1 MGLNERIELY
11 RQIEAHRNRPLIVY
25 VTSHRSGAQG
35 SMAGDVIPEFIDQ
48 LQKLPEGTTQLDIL
62 IESSGGDALVPWR
75 VISLI
80 REKFKQVSAL
90 VPYSAFS
97 AATLLALGCNEIIMG
112 KYGCLGPIDP
122 QINVRKKDGSPN
134 QFAYQDIV
142 SYLDFVQKE
151 AGLTEQSYIES
162 AFKALCGQVEPSV
175 LGASRRASSLSV
187 MMAERLLQTHMTDAE
202 AKIQAS
208 SIAKKLNE
216 SYFSHGHALSR
227 SEAKQIGLQVSDAD
241 SGLENLIWSVHKNIE
256 IDLRIKEPFNPIG
269 IFLSDP
275 DAQIYLKSPPPL
287 NIPPQI
293 PQQTAM
299 QLIQNYINQQLQAQV
314 PDITVDLTHA
324 LVESQRHASAFK
336 TQSKILLNRTLELK
350 FIASLIQLKGGWNA
364 VEVIPPD
371 QQDEG
376 GNHD

>member
-11 RQIEAHRNRPLIVY
+11 RQIEVHRDRPLIVY
-25 VTSHRSGAQG
+25 ITSHRSGAQG
-35 SMAGDVIPEFIDQ
+35 NMAGDVIPEFIDQ
-48 LQKLPEGTTQLDIL
+48 LQKLPEGTTKLDIL
-62 IESSGGDALVPWR
+62 VESSGGDALVPWR

-80 REKFKQVSAL
+80 REKFERVSAL
-90 VPYSAFS
+90 IPYSAFS

-122 QINVRKKDGSPN
+122 QISVRKKDGSTH
-134 QFAYQDIV
+134 QFAYQDII
-142 SYLDFVQKE
+142 SYLDFVEKE

-162 AFKALCGQVEPSV
+162 AFKVLCEQVEPSV

-202 AKIQAS
+202 NKIQAS

-227 SEAKQIGLQVSDAD
+227 SEAKQIGLQITDAD
-241 SGLENLIWSVHKNIE
+241 SDLENLIWSVHKDVE
-256 IDLRIKEPFNPIG
+256 IDLIIKEPFNPVG
-269 IFLSDP
+269 IFLSNP
-275 DAQIYLKSPPPL
+275 DAQNYLKSPPPL

-299 QLIQNYINQQLQAQV
+299 QLIQDYIHQQLQAQI
-314 PDITVDLTHA
+314 PDITVDLTYG

-336 TQSKILLNRTLELK
+336 TQYKILLNRTLDLK
-350 FIASLIQLKGGWNA
+350 FIASMVQLKGGWND
-364 VEVIPPD
+364 VKVIQPD
-371 QQDEG
+371 LQNEG